1 MLDIDVTPVSTACV
15 ARLYLFDPG
24 TDLFGIIL
32 QLDLGVA
39 IVASHRRI
47 YHFEHAQSVDLH
59 HTPMPS

>member
-1 MLDIDVTPVSTACV
+1 MTCMLDIDVTPVSTACV

-47 YHFEHAQSVDLH
+47 YHFEHA
-59 HTPMPS
+59 